1 MSFLVRYL
9 GVSIWNV
16 KSTVKFCWSL
26 HQPSKVK
33 QTIHRNYKTHKI
45 CKLLRK
51 NKQKP
56 TNTIYTKHNTH
67 YFYFRTTYSLAYF
80 STTILNKRNL
90 KKKKKKRFKVSLWKL
105 SPKMFLFL
113 EHKSVTDT
121 GQLPNRIFFHKLPSQ
136 NLGLITVKLFFFC
149 KSKRHFAPQAHWFPF
164 TPS

>member
-1 MSFLVRYL
+1 MQTTCGPSSFHSQGFLDMSFLVRYL

-16 KSTVKFCWSL
+16 KSSVKFCWSL

-67 YFYFRTTYSLAYF
+67 YFYFWTTYSLAYF

-90 KKKKKKRFKVSLWKL
+90 EKKKKKGSK
-105 SPKMFLFL
+105 FLFENCHQKCSFSL
-113 EHKSVTDT
+113 NIKALLTQVSFQTE
-121 GQLPNRIFFHKLPSQ
+121 FFSINCLVR
-136 NLGLITVKLFFFC
+136 T
-149 KSKRHFAPQAHWFPF
+149 WDW
-164 TPS
+164 